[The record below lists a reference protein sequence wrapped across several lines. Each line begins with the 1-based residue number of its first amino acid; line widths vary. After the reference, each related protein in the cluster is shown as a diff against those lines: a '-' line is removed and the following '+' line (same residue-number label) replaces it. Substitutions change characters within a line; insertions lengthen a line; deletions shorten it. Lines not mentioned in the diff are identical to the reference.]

1 MDYLPKVSLFLLLFV
16 ASVSGDIKRI
26 PTPQGTV
33 LNCEKLAIN
42 SKICDKIFCP
52 AKINDVCRR
61 PTRIQLSK
69 NVFNKAK
76 LLNHRLKLKSLGKMG
91 TSSF

>member
-26 PTPQGTV
+26 PAPQGTV

-42 SKICDKIFCP
+42 PKTCKNTTIF
-52 AKINDVCRR
+52 R
-61 PTRIQLSK
+61 PGTNTVANLSRKKTNYTRIK
-69 NVFNKAK
+69 NKAK
-76 LLNHRLKLKSLGKMG
+76 ESLYFKKPLPGSIG
-91 TSSF
+91 ISR